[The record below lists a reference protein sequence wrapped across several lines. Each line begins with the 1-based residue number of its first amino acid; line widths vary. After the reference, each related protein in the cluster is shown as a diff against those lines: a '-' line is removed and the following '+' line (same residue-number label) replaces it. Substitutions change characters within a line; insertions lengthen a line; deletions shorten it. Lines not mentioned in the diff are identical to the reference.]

1 MRNYYHYSMMEDFPQ
16 LQVTKTIP
24 LLHTLIV
31 EWWEKI
37 LHSHKS
43 DDYQNISVLSDSL
56 RHILRILKYKI
67 SSSFQTIE
75 HTVCMNIL
83 KNLFCFL
90 AYCRDIHCGLGQR
103 TLLYS
108 FLDVWYDFY
117 PKITVSYIKVMLLH
131 QNGFSYGSWRDICGL
146 CNFLKDHSKMG
157 HDHPLI
163 LTSISFMNSVLQED
177 WLHYQKT
184 GCSFTNVAK
193 WTPREKSKKNGWLYD
208 IAVIQWSRNY
218 THYWKHC
225 EKSYYSAL
233 LKSKTKY
240 RQMVSKLNKL
250 IDPIEIKL
258 CAKEN
263 HMIHPLFVSHGALT
277 KKWDQLF
284 NQTSELDYQYDCY
297 KHDICSNNLSYFFKH
312 QRDMLFF
319 RPTLPT
325 GRSLFFPE
333 HIDRYVSRAFR
344 CVSIVERFIHDTP
357 NCPTLSSEMVNLNYR
372 WDYIFNHW
380 NKHDLILPNSLPV
393 LNLHSTSLHDPSFHK
408 AIAVACF
415 IAQASDIKRILFS
428 SHVPIWINI
437 ENKNG
442 FIGMIRNIYLYLHNQ
457 VLINSNVHHSMKILG
472 KKHSFYPII
481 VYPNGHCQHYNE
493 KYDYADFFNIV
504 DSPRYEVMQHIFQN
518 ITCSPIPTNR
528 IVYSNL

>member
-16 LQVTKTIP
+16 LQAIETIP

-75 HTVCMNIL
+75 QTVCMNIL

-117 PKITVSYIKVMLLH
+117 PKITVSYIEVMLLH

-193 WTPREKSKKNGWLYD
+193 WTPREKSKKNGWLYNT
-208 IAVIQWSRNY
+208 AVIHWSRNY

-225 EKSYYSAL
+225 E
-233 LKSKTKY
+233 
-240 RQMVSKLNKL
+240 
-250 IDPIEIKL
+250 
-258 CAKEN
+258 
-263 HMIHPLFVSHGALT
+263 
-277 KKWDQLF
+277 
-284 NQTSELDYQYDCY
+284 
-297 KHDICSNNLSYFFKH
+297 
-312 QRDMLFF
+312 
-319 RPTLPT
+319 
-325 GRSLFFPE
+325 
-333 HIDRYVSRAFR
+333 
-344 CVSIVERFIHDTP
+344 
-357 NCPTLSSEMVNLNYR
+357 
-372 WDYIFNHW
+372 
-380 NKHDLILPNSLPV
+380 NS
-393 LNLHSTSLHDPSFHK
+393 
-408 AIAVACF
+408 
-415 IAQASDIKRILFS
+415 
-428 SHVPIWINI
+428 
-437 ENKNG
+437 
-442 FIGMIRNIYLYLHNQ
+442 
-457 VLINSNVHHSMKILG
+457 
-472 KKHSFYPII
+472 
-481 VYPNGHCQHYNE
+481 
-493 KYDYADFFNIV
+493 
-504 DSPRYEVMQHIFQN
+504 
-518 ITCSPIPTNR
+518 
-528 IVYSNL
+528 